1 MKLGAALFLHSAMM
15 VVRNFLPAIRIF
27 LGPGLI
33 IVALLFAVTHLMDS
47 AGLGTVESVPD
58 GETLGG
64 IGLNLVLIFGFL
76 VVCFT
81 ISIWATVAWHRFV
94 LLEERPGL
102 FLPKLRLANVGRY
115 FLSSLKLTGVLFL
128 IALPVLVLL
137 FGFAQVLDPRGLV
150 LLGFL
155 ATTFI
160 YVVLMRFAIILPA
173 AALNQSITLGEAF
186 EATKGHSFS
195 LLVLVICGF
204 GLQSS
209 VEYLIDLLAG
219 NESLYFIG
227 SMVFS
232 FFICVFQISILT
244 TLYGHFVEGR
254 PVT

>member
-27 LGPGLI
+27 FGPGLI
-33 IVALLFAVTHLMDS
+33 IAALLFAFTHVMDS
-47 AGLGTVESVPD
+47 AGLGAVDSVLD
-58 GETLGG
+58 GEGLGG

-76 VVCFT
+76 AVCFT
-81 ISIWATVAWHRFV
+81 IAIWAIVAWHRFV

-115 FLSSLKLTGVLFL
+115 FLGSLKLTGVFFL
-128 IALPVLVLL
+128 ISLPVLVLL
-137 FGFAQVLDPRGLV
+137 LGFAQVLDPRGLV
-150 LLGFL
+150 LFELL

-209 VEYLIDLLAG
+209 AEYLIDLLAEG
-219 NESLYFIG
+219 TSLYQVG
-227 SMVFS
+227 LMVFS
-232 FFICVFQISILT
+232 FFFYMFQISILT